1 MAGDAIEVRESIEAK
16 GDVNE
21 DVEMKDAHDAITPK
35 LDARNSD
42 AKNEADADAE
52 ADPDA
57 DADADADGEVDE
69 EVDAEG
75 EEENDEDDEGRQSVP
90 VSNSHKDLINLIR
103 ECADYLCE
111 YEEE

>member
-1 MAGDAIEVRESIEAK
+1 MAGDAVEVRESIEAK

-21 DVEMKDAHDAITPK
+21 DVEMKDAPDAITPK
-35 LDARNSD
+35 LETRHSD
-42 AKNEADADAE
+42 AKNEADAE

-57 DADADADGEVDE
+57 DADGEVDDE
-69 EVDAEG
+69 ADAEG
-75 EEENDEDDEGRQSVP
+75 EEDHDDDAEGRQSVP